1 MTDLT
6 VSLAAVTF
14 VVVDLE
20 TTGGSPAADRITE
33 FGAVKIAAGRV
44 IGEFASLVDP
54 GIAIPSSIAWL
65 TGITDDLVARRP
77 PVEAVLPAFLEFCH
91 GAVLVAHNARFDLAF
106 LNANL
111 ARLDYPGLDGPVVC
125 TATLAR
131 RLVREE
137 VRDCRLGTLAE
148 HFRCATEPVH
158 RALPDARATVEV
170 FHGLLERAGSFGV
183 TTLERLVDFSKVRDA
198 PLYRARHALT
208 DGLPN
213 APGVYAFTSAS
224 GEILYV
230 GKATD
235 LRARVRSYFGNDD
248 RRRVVDL
255 LKETDTVAH
264 TVCPTPIEAAVRE
277 VRLLAAHA
285 PRFNRRSRTPGRA
298 VFVKLTDER
307 FPRLSVVRARRAD
320 GGTYLGPLPS
330 GRAAER
336 VVDAL
341 HDLAPLRRCS
351 ERMGPGSVRTP
362 CVLAQIGRC
371 LSPCDGSVD
380 EFGYAPAVHAVRAAM
395 AGDPAAALA
404 LLARRR
410 TALAAAGRYEEAA
423 SLHQRAA
430 GLVTAVTRSRRLAAL
445 AAAGDL
451 VASQPSFAARPTRA
465 GVPGRGPAPA
475 SGAGSAGGAGSRGGP
490 RAGALEAGPDA
501 SGLELVAVRAGRL
514 VASVACAAGQGEA
527 AAAALWARLAASS
540 PAALPAVTAD
550 GEGAAEADLVARWLE
565 APGTRLHHCG
575 GRLASIVAGGRAL
588 AEATADAA
596 LQRRSAAGDPG
607 AALAEKRLR
616 RGSGA
621 GLASPA

>member
-1 MTDLT
+1 MTALPDLT

-33 FGAVKIAAGRV
+33 FGAVKVHGGQVLA
-44 IGEFASLVDP
+44 EFASLVDP
-54 GIAIPSSIAWL
+54 GVAIPSSIAWL
-65 TGITDDLVARRP
+65 TGITDDLVALRP
-77 PVEAVLPAFLEFCH
+77 PVEAVLPAFLEFCR
-91 GAVLVAHNARFDLAF
+91 GAVLVAHNARFDLGF

-111 ARLDYPGLDGPVVC
+111 ARLDYPRLAGPVVC

-137 VRDCRLGTLAE
+137 VRDCRLGTLAD

-183 TTLERLVDFSKVRDA
+183 TTLERLVDFSRVRDA
-198 PLYRARHALT
+198 PLYRARHALA

-224 GEILYV
+224 GEVLYV

-255 LKETDTVAH
+255 LKETETVAH

-277 VRLLAAHA
+277 VRLLTAHA

-298 VFVKLTDER
+298 VFLKLTDER

-320 GGTYLGPLPS
+320 GGAYLGPIS
-330 GRAAER
+330 SRRAAER
-336 VVDAL
+336 VVGAL
-341 HDLAPLRRCS
+341 HDLAPLRRCAD
-351 ERMGPGSVRTP
+351 RLGPGAVLAP

-395 AGDPAAALA
+395 AGDPSAALA
-404 LLARRR
+404 QLVRRR
-410 TALAAAGRYEEAA
+410 QALADAGRYQDAA
-423 SLHQRAA
+423 SVHQRTAA
-430 GLVTAVTRSRRLAAL
+430 FVAAVSRGRRLAAL
-445 AAAGDL
+445 ASAGDL
-451 VASQPSFAARPTRA
+451 VASQPS
-465 GVPGRGPAPA
+465 RG
-475 SGAGSAGGAGSRGGP
+475 
-490 RAGALEAGPDA
+490 
-501 SGLELVAVRAGRL
+501 GLELVAVRGGRL
-514 VASVACAAGQGEA
+514 VASTACSPDQAEGAVED
-527 AAAALWARLAASS
+527 LRARLAAAL
-540 PAALPAVTAD
+540 PPGGLPAVTAD
-550 GEGAAEADLVARWLE
+550 GEGAAEADLVGRWLE
-565 APGTRLHHCG
+565 APGARLHACG
-575 GRLASIVAGGRAL
+575 GRLASLIAGGRAL
-588 AEATADAA
+588 AETTADAA
-596 LQRRSAAGDPG
+596 SQRRSVAAEPA
-607 AALAEKRLR
+607 AALAAKRLR
-616 RGSGA
+616 RTGGA